1 MIYIFVLINKMSFLH
16 HLVSISMNEIKVL
29 EIKQFKEES
38 VNPMFYVNEFRSH
51 FNTSKLHIDIP
62 HKHSFYAAVLFTAGS
77 GVHEIDFLSYQVKPG
92 SLFFLSPGQTHSWK
106 LSEDINGYIFF
117 HTKEFFDMY
126 LINNALKDFSFFN
139 VLNQSCVLNCDENL
153 LKRWASISNELIQEY
168 RSGGFMRNEYLLSLV
183 TMFYIEVQREMTRN
197 TQTGHQGMIKYN
209 VHYKKF
215 EELVEE
221 FFMKEKSPPYYAEKL
236 NITPKHLNRIVRT
249 MVNKSTG
256 EIITDR
262 VILEAKR
269 MFMYSKQSF
278 SEIAYSLGYE
288 DYSYFLKVFKNKEKT
303 TPSEFKKRYG
313 L

>member
-1 MIYIFVLINKMSFLH
+1 
-16 HLVSISMNEIKVL
+16 MNEIKVL
-29 EIKQFKEES
+29 EIAQFKEES
-38 VNPMFYVNEFRSH
+38 INPMFYINEFRTH

-62 HKHSFYAAVLFTAGS
+62 HKHSFYAMVLFTAGS

-92 SLFFLSPGQTHSWK
+92 ALFFLSPGQTHSWK
-106 LSEDINGYIFF
+106 LSEDIDGYIFF

-126 LINNALKDFSFFN
+126 LIHNLLKEFKFFN
-139 VLNQSCVLNCDENL
+139 VLDQVAVFYCTADL
-153 LKRWASISNELIQEY
+153 LKRWSLLCQQLMEEY
-168 RSGGFMRNEYLLSLV
+168 QIRSLMRNEYLLSL
-183 TMFYIEVQREMTRN
+183 TALFYIEVHREMTKN
-197 TQTGHQGMIKYN
+197 YEGIDQGMIRYN

-221 FFMKEKSPPYYAEKL
+221 FFMKEKAPPFYADKL

-249 MVNKSTG
+249 MVNKTTG